1 MQGLANVSQLRCCF
15 VSGFRHVAENDFE
28 QVTLFSILS
37 QLKRHFFF
45 NIARIAVLNF
55 FDNFDAFGREAK
67 EFIGGKNSAV
77 IAWLEK
83 GFELFTK
90 FI

>member
-1 MQGLANVSQLRCCF
+1 MEEVTHLPTTSQKAVIQITAVRA
-15 VSGFRHVAENDFE
+15 S
-28 QVTLFSILS
+28 
-37 QLKRHFFF
+37 KRHFFF

-55 FDNFDAFGREAK
+55 LDDFNAFGREAK